1 MIKRYLYAGIILLV
15 IGGLVLYAVSSY
27 ITTGTP
33 ANVVNVTVLHGRI
46 GEVPVRVNGTAIS
59 IIFVF
64 ASNSTDT
71 YFLNQSTFGGLSN
84 YLNGSPSRSASS
96 YIKRLN
102 LSSDNVFLN
111 NTSAVKEEY
120 QNTQNV
126 ILGSYYVYAVIDSTP
141 GSPSYNSIVNAS
153 IVFKSYSFSSWESNS
168 GESLV
173 GIAAVILGIALLI
186 YGAVKKP
193 RVVVEAQEAQAE
205 IQKPQ
210 ARKKRS

>member
-1 MIKRYLYAGIILLV
+1 ML
-15 IGGLVLYAVSSY
+15 
-27 ITTGTP
+27 
-33 ANVVNVTVLHGRI
+33 
-46 GEVPVRVNGTAIS
+46 VNGTAIS

-71 YFLNQSTFGGLSN
+71 YFLNQSAFGGLSN
-84 YLNGSPSRSASS
+84 YLNGSASGSASG

-153 IVFKSYSFSSWESNS
+153 VVFKSYSFSSWESNS
-168 GESLV
+168 GESFV

-193 RVVVEAQEAQAE
+193 KAAVEAQEVEAE
-205 IQKPQ
+205 QKPQ
-210 ARKKRS
+210 GRKKRG